1 MKRMK
6 TISVFFLLFLGL
18 IGMATADGV
27 EDDLSAALN
36 RIADKHYQQLML
48 SFGTFTYEQS
58 GIAGPFSRYLEEKL
72 TTAIGNADKC
82 DLFVHDAL
90 ESMDISFK
98 EVFGGHISEAGVT
111 HLIEGTYNDTG
122 NTVTVTL
129 KVTDF
134 TTGVMIG
141 TEKIIIPKRVL
152 PSYAA
157 LVPVNYDT
165 AVNIMRDIGDVLSGR
180 HGGLVVRATTTR
192 GNGATYRN
200 GEEFL
205 ITLAASKDCFIKIYH
220 FNLKGEMKLIFPDA
234 GDSNFLKARTLYT
247 IPDPDYF
254 ASFVVEPPFGVE
266 QIKVV
271 ASTKQFDYIE
281 PAFVPL
287 QPGRD
292 EKPSDFI
299 AMDLGRK
306 PRKNGKTDEGLK
318 AEASVVYTT
327 MP

>member
-1 MKRMK
+1 M
-6 TISVFFLLFLGL
+6 FLLL
-18 IGMATADGV
+18 ILSVSGIAVADQV
-27 EDDLSAALN
+27 ENDLSAALN
-36 RIADKHYQQLML
+36 KIADKHYRPLVL

-72 TTAIGNADKC
+72 TTAIGKSETKC
-82 DLFVHDAL
+82 DLFEHDAL
-90 ESMDISFK
+90 ENLDASFK
-98 EVFGGHISEAGVT
+98 EVFGEHISEAGVT
-111 HLIEGTYNDTG
+111 HLLGGTYNDTG
-122 NTVTVTL
+122 NTVTVAL

-134 TTGVMIG
+134 TNGVMIG
-141 TEKIIIPKRVL
+141 TEKIIISKSVL

-165 AVNIMRDIGDVLSGR
+165 AVNIMRDIGDVLAGR

-205 ITLAASKDCFIKIYH
+205 ITIAASKDCYIKIYH
-220 FNLKGEMKLIFPDA
+220 FNVKGEMKLIFPDA

-287 QPGRD
+287 QTGRN
-292 EKPSDFI
+292 EKASDFI

-306 PRKNGKTDEGLK
+306 PRKNGKTDDGLK